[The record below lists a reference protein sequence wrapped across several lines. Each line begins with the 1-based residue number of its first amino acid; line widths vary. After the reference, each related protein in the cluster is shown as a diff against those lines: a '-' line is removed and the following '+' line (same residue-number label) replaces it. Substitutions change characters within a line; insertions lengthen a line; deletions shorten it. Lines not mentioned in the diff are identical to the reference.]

1 MATLWRRRQT
11 WPHWLVVFLLAQLL
25 RPCTSLIQ
33 SMSSVLEEVLEH
45 GPLFDEMEDEAWWS
59 GVDVIDTALRS
70 SWPDA
75 GFISDSA
82 LLAPGASS
90 SMDDDDFCRF
100 WQSNRMHPSSS
111 SSSPSSLPAEACALM
126 NRALAVD
133 LSGGSGSLFLLPR
146 LPPPPPVPPT
156 LTELVKQLNQLG
168 QVAQEQTTVG
178 NDDNECLLCQWA
190 TLNGTIDLLPN
201 SELSSEN
208 TWVPMLVVVALVSA
222 MLGAV
227 LMITALKC
235 RRFKVLPRGGS
246 CPTLPVGY
254 MVGEGKE
261 GVVQSNA
268 SELSG
273 METMPKSYTA
283 RQPAETNGTMT
294 STLGRPRLET
304 PTMNVVTDS
313 AGQPHPMQQL
323 QKQTAKTKPSETATG
338 WRVKLWRKM
347 TGSGCNDS
355 DYCQHPY
362 GADESDDISAVYAE
376 LNSVAGST
384 VHRPSPIYHLNTYS
398 EIREPHHVMMPPP
411 PHPPHPQQPQTSSL
425 AATLH
430 LRRLLSD
437 GTYENAGYALERGVI
452 LMEHDAVSSNCS
464 ASTPSSAY
472 YSDLSH
478 SDRSGSLHHQQLMQ
492 WAGGSQQCRPRPRV
506 GSESHGSS
514 HSLPPH
520 QHCCHHHHHLHHHH
534 QHSRSLQE
542 QQMIRARDLMPVA
555 LQVIP
560 DNQQTVPVLHYLAD
574 DVSASAASAS
584 AASAAAAAHHH
595 QLLSAAFSRGGVSSS
610 MRDDGSSGSC
620 KRPLPPLPSR
630 QQQRPQRRYAYA
642 VDHQAN
648 SSSGNETPPH
658 DTAGGG
664 ESPALSCVPSEYV

>member
-1 MATLWRRRQT
+1 
-11 WPHWLVVFLLAQLL
+11 
-25 RPCTSLIQ
+25 
-33 SMSSVLEEVLEH
+33 
-45 GPLFDEMEDEAWWS
+45 
-59 GVDVIDTALRS
+59 
-70 SWPDA
+70 
-75 GFISDSA
+75 
-82 LLAPGASS
+82 
-90 SMDDDDFCRF
+90 
-100 WQSNRMHPSSS
+100 
-111 SSSPSSLPAEACALM
+111 
-126 NRALAVD
+126 
-133 LSGGSGSLFLLPR
+133 
-146 LPPPPPVPPT
+146 
-156 LTELVKQLNQLG
+156 
-168 QVAQEQTTVG
+168 
-178 NDDNECLLCQWA
+178 
-190 TLNGTIDLLPN
+190 
-201 SELSSEN
+201 
-208 TWVPMLVVVALVSA
+208 MLVVVALVSA

-261 GVVQSNA
+261 GVVQSNT

-273 METMPKSYTA
+273 METMPKNYTA
-283 RQPAETNGTMT
+283 RQPGETNGTMT

-313 AGQPHPMQQL
+313 SGQPHPMEQL
-323 QKQTAKTKPSETATG
+323 QKQMAKANRPAETATG

-347 TGSGCNDS
+347 TGSADDS
-355 DYCQHPY
+355 HYCPHPY
-362 GADESDDISAVYAE
+362 GADESDDVSAVYAE

-411 PHPPHPQQPQTSSL
+411 PHPPQPQPAQTSSL

-437 GTYENAGYALERGVI
+437 GTYENAGYALERGVV
-452 LMEHDAVSSNCS
+452 LMEHLDAVSNSNCS

-478 SDRSGSLHHQQLMQ
+478 SDRSASLHHQQLLQ
-492 WAGGSQQCRPRPRV
+492 WASGSQQGRPRPRV

-514 HSLPPH
+514 HSLPAH
-520 QHCCHHHHHLHHHH
+520 QHCCHHHHCHH

-542 QQMIRARDLMPVA
+542 QIRARDLMPIA

-574 DVSASAASAS
+574 DVSASSA
-584 AASAAAAAHHH
+584 AAAAAHHH

-620 KRPLPPLPSR
+620 KLRRASNSVRSVATLTLSITRPIIRQEMRRHLAKRSAEVNLRLFPASHPSTCEKTMATNEVR
-630 QQQRPQRRYAYA
+630 HTRVFAFFQFSHSKICSTFKVHMIIYQYIFISA
-642 VDHQAN
+642 VF
-648 SSSGNETPPH
+648 
-658 DTAGGG
+658 
-664 ESPALSCVPSEYV
+664 LRVPKKKTIKQKGVAKNN

>member
-1 MATLWRRRQT
+1 MATVWRRRHT
-11 WPHWLVVFLLAQLL
+11 CPHWLVLLLLAQLL
-25 RPCTSLIQ
+25 RPCTSVIQ
-33 SMSSVLEEVLEH
+33 GMSSVLEEVLEH

-70 SWPDA
+70 WPEA
-75 GFISDSA
+75 GSMSDSSS
-82 LLAPGASS
+82 LLAALSTGP
-90 SMDDDDFCRF
+90 MDEQDFCRF
-100 WQSNRMHPSSS
+100 WQSNRMHSSS
-111 SSSPSSLPAEACALM
+111 AAAAPPPLLPAAEACALM
-126 NRALAVD
+126 NRALAFD
-133 LSGGSGSLFLLPR
+133 LSAGSSSVFLLPR

-168 QVAQEQTTVG
+168 QLQQEQQTTAG

-261 GVVQSNA
+261 GVVQSNT

-273 METMPKSYTA
+273 METMPKNYTA
-283 RQPAETNGTMT
+283 RQPGETNGTMT

-313 AGQPHPMQQL
+313 SGQPHPMEQL
-323 QKQTAKTKPSETATG
+323 QKQMAKANRPAETATG

-347 TGSGCNDS
+347 TGSADDS
-355 DYCQHPY
+355 HYCPHPY
-362 GADESDDISAVYAE
+362 GADESDDVSAVYAE

-411 PHPPHPQQPQTSSL
+411 PHPPQPQPAQTSSL

-437 GTYENAGYALERGVI
+437 GTYENAGYALERGVV
-452 LMEHDAVSSNCS
+452 LMEHLDAVSNSNCS

-478 SDRSGSLHHQQLMQ
+478 SDRSASLHHQQLLQ
-492 WAGGSQQCRPRPRV
+492 WASGSQQGRPRPRV

-514 HSLPPH
+514 HSLPAH
-520 QHCCHHHHHLHHHH
+520 QHCCHHHHCHH

-542 QQMIRARDLMPVA
+542 QQIRARDLMPIA

-574 DVSASAASAS
+574 DVSASSA
-584 AASAAAAAHHH
+584 AAAAAHHH

-648 SSSGNETPPH
+648 HSPGDETPPGE
-658 DTAGGG
+658 TIGGG